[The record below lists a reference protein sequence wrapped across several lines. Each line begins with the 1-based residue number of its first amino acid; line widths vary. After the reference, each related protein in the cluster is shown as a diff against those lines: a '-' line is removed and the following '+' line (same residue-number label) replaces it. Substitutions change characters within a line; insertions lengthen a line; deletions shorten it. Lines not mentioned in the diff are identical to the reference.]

1 MRFGRDNRWHRTAL
15 DGMRHSNLREA
26 LVATVMTAC
35 ERPLADNYYATREPS
50 YEGPLCTDGCFT
62 PYELRLAA
70 ELAAEQRAADEARH
84 LAFHAEAEARESERQ
99 IIREEARQRVD
110 IAIGRTPSGSR
121 IIVDGDD
128 IDDGD
133 DR

>member
-1 MRFGRDNRWHRTAL
+1 
-15 DGMRHSNLREA
+15 MRHSNLREA

-35 ERPLADNYYATREPS
+35 EKPLADNYYATREPS

-70 ELAAEQRAADEARH
+70 ELAAEHRAEDEARH
-84 LAFHAEAEARESERQ
+84 IAFHAESEARADERKT
-99 IIREEARQRVD
+99 IREEARQRVD
-110 IAIGRTPSGSR
+110 IAVGRTPSGSR
-121 IIVDGDD
+121 IVVDGDRD
-128 IDDGD
+128 EDDDGE